1 MAKNKKINKSS
12 ISEVSDSELQ
22 MLRLVSWSAY
32 NDFLKATDKK
42 LLAQFQKTIRH
53 LQIAFWMNVIMSGT
67 TFILAIISL
76 ILGFELIF
84 KNDEFSK
91 YMGIGL
97 SIFGLA
103 ILFIVLYRSPIN
115 NVRHSS
121 SNLAKIS
128 FILMGYVRQLNQID
142 MAYKQV
148 LFSSSFVDPKE
159 MRKTIQSIQEVVEQ
173 SVDEVIRSLEKM
185 TCPPIF
191 VPLTKLVQLT

>member
-1 MAKNKKINKSS
+1 MAKNEKTNKNP
-12 ISEVSDSELQ
+12 ISEVNNTELQ
-22 MLRLVSWSAY
+22 MLRLISWSAY

-53 LQIAFWMNVIMSGT
+53 LQIAFWMNVIMSGM

-76 ILGFELIF
+76 IFGFELIF
-84 KNDEFSK
+84 KTDYLSK
-91 YMGIGL
+91 YIGIGL
-97 SIFGLA
+97 FIVGLA

-142 MAYKQV
+142 MAYKQI
-148 LFSSSFVDPKE
+148 LFSSRLVDPKE
-159 MRKTIQSIQEVVEQ
+159 MRKNIQSIQEVVEQ
-173 SVDEVIRSLEKM
+173 SVDEVIRSLEK
-185 TCPPIF
+185 II
-191 VPLTKLVQLT
+191 